1 MGAAGPT
8 QERRLAARG
17 PRTGVRDGGTGGAL
31 THTDGRAPSLTSPF
45 AGGGSR
51 DGVAQEGEGGEG
63 GGGGGGGGGGV
74 VPPLPRTPSEVGDAV
89 ASEELEEEGSA
100 PEDGGKLGGAEG
112 VVVAPPRQSAAIFPP
127 F

>member
-51 DGVAQEGEGGEG
+51 DGVAQEGEGG
-63 GGGGGGGGGGV
+63 GGGV